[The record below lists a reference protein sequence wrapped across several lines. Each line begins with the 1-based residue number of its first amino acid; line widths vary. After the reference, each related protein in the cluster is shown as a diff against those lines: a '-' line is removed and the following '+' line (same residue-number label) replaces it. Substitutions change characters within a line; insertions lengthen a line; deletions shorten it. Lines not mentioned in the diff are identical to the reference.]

1 LLALYLVC
9 LFLGGTLILAS
20 ILLGGGH
27 HVDHA
32 DGGDHDGGLHLKDF
46 PVDKAIDLVKEL
58 PVAKDFP
65 VDKALD
71 LVKDIAKDV
80 PHDATPSAD
89 GQTHIEQSSGSLHPS
104 SGGDLGGPGLKA
116 LISLRFW
123 TFALAS
129 FGFLGAGL
137 HGIGVE
143 EPVAVLIATPVGA
156 VLGYVAASIF
166 WKLSRSEV
174 GVATTL
180 GQLRGAEADV
190 VLPIRVGST
199 GKIGLNVSGQYTEL
213 VARTNDATDLA
224 MRERVLVVSVQDG
237 VAVVTSVR
245 ARRS

>member
-46 PVDKAIDLVKEL
+46 PVDKAVDLVKEL

-71 LVKDIAKDV
+71 LVKDLAKDV
-80 PHDATPSAD
+80 PHDATPTAD
-89 GQTHIEQSSGSLHPS
+89 GQTAIEQSSGAMHPS

-116 LISLRFW
+116 LVSLRFW

-137 HGIGVE
+137 HVIGIA
-143 EPVAVLIATPVGA
+143 EPVAVLVAAPVGA

-190 VLPIRVGST
+190 VLPIRVGGT
-199 GKIGLNVSGQYTEL
+199 GKIGLKVSGQYTEL
-213 VARTNDATDLA
+213 LARTNDATDLA
-224 MRERVLVVSVQDG
+224 MRERVLVVSVHEG

>member
-20 ILLGGGH
+20 ILLGGHTLDHSVG
-27 HVDHA
+27 DHA
-32 DGGDHDGGLHLKDF
+32 GGDHDGGLHMKDF

-71 LVKDIAKDV
+71 LVKDLAKDV

-89 GQTHIEQSSGSLHPS
+89 GQTAMEQSTGSLHPS

-116 LISLRFW
+116 LVSLRFW

-137 HGIGVE
+137 HVIGIA
-143 EPVAVLIATPVGA
+143 EPV
-156 VLGYVAASIF
+156 SIM
-166 WKLSRSEV
+166 V
-174 GVATTL
+174 NANG
-180 GQLRGAEADV
+180 
-190 VLPIRVGST
+190 T
-199 GKIGLNVSGQYTEL
+199 GKVSDEKLTSLVRKHFDLTPKGLIEHLKLRRPIYRATAAYGHFGRTEAGFTWEKTDKARLLANSVS
-213 VARTNDATDLA
+213 
-224 MRERVLVVSVQDG
+224 
-237 VAVVTSVR
+237 
-245 ARRS
+245 